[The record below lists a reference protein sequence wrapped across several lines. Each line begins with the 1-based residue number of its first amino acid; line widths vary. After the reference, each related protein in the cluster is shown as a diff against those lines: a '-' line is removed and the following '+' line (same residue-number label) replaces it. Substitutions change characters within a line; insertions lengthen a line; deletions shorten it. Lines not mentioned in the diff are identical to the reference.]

1 MRFVAAY
8 DKNSGKINTLVTVPN
23 DPSAPVPGFQVG
35 PGEDIAEFSD
45 DAEMSEQ
52 EMQGDALRDH
62 MARVVEK
69 YRISAKKEVTLHQ
82 EN

>member
-8 DKNSGKINTLVTVPN
+8 DKTSGKINTLVTVPD
-23 DPSAPVPGFQVG
+23 DPSAPIPGLQAG

-45 DAEMSEQ
+45 DADLSEH
-52 EMQGDALRDH
+52 ELQGDSLRDH
-62 MARVVEK
+62 MSRVIEQ
-69 YRISAKKEVTLHQ
+69 YRISVQKEVTLHQ